1 VACYCRAG
9 AFRSAAAPK
18 QRLANFLSA
27 RRAVASPAQVGSRVG
42 VLWGVL
48 WIVPEV
54 RTQQLRLGSAIPLPW
69 GGSFEPALDVAVLVV
84 AWSVSEI
91 IRYTF
96 YFCKVRCECFVR
108 ACQACALANQ
118 R

>member
-1 VACYCRAG
+1 M
-9 AFRSAAAPK
+9 
-18 QRLANFLSA
+18 
-27 RRAVASPAQVGSRVG
+27 G
-42 VLWGVL
+42 VLL

-54 RTQQLRLGSAIPLPW
+54 RTQQLRLGTAIPLPW

-96 YFCKVRCECFVR
+96 YFCKARYERCRR
-108 ACQACALANQ
+108 ARRPCALASQ